1 MDIFESLEKLKA
13 LILECGLPHT
23 VFALFGIKCPYCGKS
38 DRIHRLEAPEA
49 LADVVDSGKLRK
61 YGEIWREVNPSG
73 SQLGI
78 CKFCL
83 NLLEIDLKKGRATTL
98 EGT

>member
-1 MDIFESLEKLKA
+1 LDIFESLEKLKA